1 MKKILLITLIVV
13 FTFTLSFAAISDE
26 SWGTPDSNDYKLSNN
41 VEMYYD
47 VDDTTNAQ
55 NYAIMTKHYNGDKV
69 YATVN
74 TSTVVYVQDEPD
86 GEDWKGKSGGE
97 ITVKDTPSYG
107 DSGASTLDGSNSW
120 SEL

>member
-13 FTFTLSFAAISDE
+13 FTFTLSFAAISDG

-41 VEMYYD
+41 VDMYYD

-55 NYAIMTKHYNGDKV
+55 NYAIMTKHFNGDRV

-74 TSTVVYVQDEPD
+74 TSTTIYFQQDD
-86 GEDWKGKSGGE
+86 TWK
-97 ITVKDTPSYG
+97 G
-107 DSGASTLDGSNSW
+107 DSGTGTELTTLDPGDAGASALEGPDW

>member
-41 VEMYYD
+41 VEMFYT

-55 NYAIMTKHYNGDKV
+55 HYGLMTKHYNGDKV

-74 TSTVVYVQDEPD
+74 TLTTIYFQQNDT
-86 GEDWKGKSGGE
+86 WKGQSGTGTG
-97 ITVKDTPSYG
+97 ITVKAG
-107 DSGASTLDGSNSW
+107 DDGASVLEEDGGAW
-120 SEL
+120 TEL